1 MTRYAIAALLSA
13 TILTSTAAAA
23 PAQSSDLSTS
33 ARTSLLGETR
43 FEIITLAE
51 TSETYR
57 LDRIS
62 GEVWVLQRSESRFTA
77 MTLAWKALPM
87 PPGEEGPVT
96 VRVNFQLVLSE
107 RSNFPLLMN
116 VHTGATWTLRTAA
129 RDVKW
134 EAVTIER

>member
-1 MTRYAIAALLSA
+1 MTRYAIAALLS
-13 TILTSTAAAA
+13 TTLLTSTAAAA
-23 PAQSSDLSTS
+23 PAQSDLSTS

-51 TSETYR
+51 NSETYR
-57 LDRIS
+57 LDRVS

-96 VRVNFQLVLSE
+96 NRVNFQLVLSE

-116 VHTGATWTLRTAA
+116 VHSGATWTLRTAA